1 MICASSSPVQKKP
14 SARAAR
20 GGRSIIGFAAAAKRA
35 YDVFLSFCGL
45 VVLSPLFV
53 IIGALIKASD
63 GGAVFYR
70 QVRVGMHGR
79 PFRIRKFRTMVPL
92 ADSTGPLV
100 TGDRDARVTR
110 IGRILRRTKLDELPQ
125 LWNVLRGEMSLVGPR
140 PEVARYVEHY
150 TAEQRAIL
158 RYKPGITDLA
168 SLRFRNEESL
178 LQISETTETFYVEQC
193 LPRKLQLNQEYAQR
207 ANLLTD
213 TWIILQ
219 TVCPYWAGV
228 LGVYAMILSVSFWF
242 SYWVISD
249 FALSRSGWQQFATQ
263 LPLAVALQ
271 LGCLLGRRQCKG
283 LLCYF
288 GLP

>member
-45 VVLSPLFV
+45 AVLSPLFV
-53 IIGALIKASD
+53 IIGALIKVSD

-110 IGRILRRTKLDELPQ
+110 IGRILRKTKLDELPQ
-125 LWNVLRGEMSLVGPR
+125 LWNVLKGEMSLVGPR
-140 PEVARYVEHY
+140 PEVSKYVEQY
-150 TAEQRAIL
+150 TPEQRKIL
-158 RYKPGITDLA
+158 DFKPGITDPA
-168 SLRFRNEESL
+168 SVHFRNEEL
-178 LQISETTETFYVEQC
+178 LLKNADHLEEFYVRHC
-193 LPRKLQLNQEYAQR
+193 LPRKMQLNLEYAEK
-207 ANLLTD
+207 ATLLSD

-219 TVCPYWAGV
+219 TICPYWV
-228 LGVYAMILSVSFWF
+228 
-242 SYWVISD
+242 
-249 FALSRSGWQQFATQ
+249 
-263 LPLAVALQ
+263 
-271 LGCLLGRRQCKG
+271 CLLTVYSFV
-283 LLCYF
+283 L
-288 GLP
+288 